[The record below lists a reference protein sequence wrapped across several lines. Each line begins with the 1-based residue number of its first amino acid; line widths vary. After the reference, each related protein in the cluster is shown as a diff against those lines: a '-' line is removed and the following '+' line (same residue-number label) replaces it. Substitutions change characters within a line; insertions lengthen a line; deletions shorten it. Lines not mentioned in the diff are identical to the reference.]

1 MQGRQVGERYAG
13 IGAEGDEIGAAV
25 KRRRGDPFGIAAHAA
40 IDDLDIEEMWTTYSA
55 DLGDADQATV
65 TLQFM
70 SNAGSE
76 LMLIDFVR
84 FTGTC
89 LEL

>member
-1 MQGRQVGERYAG
+1 MTLELLDTQGQ
-13 IGAEGDEIGAAV
+13 D
-25 KRRRGDPFGIAAHAA
+25 
-40 IDDLDIEEMWTTYSA
+40 IDDLGLEEMWTTYGT
-55 DLGDADQATV
+55 DLGDVDEATV
-65 TLQFM
+65 KLQFK

-89 LEL
+89 L